1 MNGWWTWFLGG
12 LGALMKLLADALA
25 KKPETPLEAP
35 PRVAHESDVDAAVAK
50 AYREK
55 FGPRPN

>member
-1 MNGWWTWFLGG
+1 MMLEVI
-12 LGALMKLLADALA
+12 AKALA

-35 PRVAHESDVDAAVAK
+35 PKSTHETYVDAEVEK